1 MASATILIVED
12 HSLNRELITD
22 LLEMADYTVLQ
33 AEDGAGL
40 LERVQ
45 AEQPDL
51 ILLDLHL
58 PGVDGLT
65 PARQL
70 MANSSTQPIPPS
82 SR

>member
-40 LERVQ
+40 L
-45 AEQPDL
+45 
-51 ILLDLHL
+51 DLHL